1 MRIPFFSG
9 ICNEMYILCSKHF
22 MIQIIEININIFYIF
37 RRICVQNSFGII
49 LTLTHLCPGYP
60 KISIILV
67 YDTSTNNFGINH
79 ELTEKKEGELFGF

>member
-1 MRIPFFSG
+1 
-9 ICNEMYILCSKHF
+9 
-22 MIQIIEININIFYIF
+22 MIQIVEINVNIFYIF

-67 YDTSTNNFGINH
+67 YDTSTNNLGINH
-79 ELTEKKEGELFGF
+79 ELTEKKEGELFGFWLIVLSKYLLLDIMVRRR